1 MKNRILEN
9 WKSSLLGLLIFAAC
23 GVAVYT
29 KMATFAEVVGFL
41 TTSGLLMWVKDTIFK
56 V

>member
-9 WKSSLLGLLIFAAC
+9 WRTSLLGLIILFAC

-29 KMATFAEVVGFL
+29 KVATFAEVVGFL

>member
-1 MKNRILEN
+1 MGDRILKN
-9 WKSSLLGLLIFAAC
+9 WKSSILGLIIIAAC
-23 GVAVYT
+23 CAAVYT
-29 KMATFAEVVGFL
+29 KLATFSEVVGFL

>member
-1 MKNRILEN
+1 MRSRLLEN
-9 WKSSLLGLLIFAAC
+9 WKTSLLGLIIFAAC

>member
-1 MKNRILEN
+1 MKKRLIEN

-29 KMATFAEVVGFL
+29 KVATFAEVVGFL